1 MDERKLL
8 DEVKSKDILE
18 TISSYRNKKQELYKK
33 AVGAFVN
40 WKKSKEQVVEI
51 LCKEG
56 IERTEA
62 VDIVNS
68 IIPALNASKRK
79 EAINNIVLGM
89 IITVLGIALLY
100 WTLDLKSRA
109 KWVLWAVLLLGLK
122 YIYGGIKLM
131 RYHFDA

>member
-89 IITVLGIALLY
+89 IITILGIALLY

>member
-89 IITVLGIALLY
+89 IITIMGIALLY